1 MGKLNHRPLENL
13 SWRRA
18 LRVATSSNLVL
29 GLVLAALS
37 WPYNAAALRPE
48 WGIDAGWSAALEM
61 IAQQRLPYGTHV
73 VFAYG
78 PLGFLAVWPV
88 YFTVPAIF
96 GFLFQLALYTVV
108 FAALVWSLRQ
118 VLPVAMAVVVAF
130 VAGTI
135 SIVIVAPLWD
145 GEPEKALALALVGCV
160 YAMSRPA
167 GAPAPRHLWIGLG
180 ACLGMFG
187 LVKASVG
194 VGIATVLVITIAFL
208 PSGRRRALALVAPS
222 ALITFLVGW
231 FATGNGF
238 DNMVAFVRGTVA
250 IISGYAAAVSV
261 DDPNRWYTYWWAV
274 AVMAIVAALAV
285 ARCWHLPRRAQAGI
299 GLATL
304 FVIWELFREGFVRH
318 DLYHDPIF
326 FAAAPL
332 VAAAFVPPRRTLA
345 WGSAFTVGVLA
356 TSLVAGGLS
365 WFPSELTR
373 PASGV
378 PGFVNEV
385 STLVVPGNR
394 SAQIDTD
401 RAALQALYEVPY
413 SMLARMDGHTVYVDP
428 WEETV
433 VWAYPGL
440 RFDPLPTV
448 QPYNTYT
455 TALDRQ
461 DVSYLS
467 SANAP
472 DYILREPPAAFDHRD
487 PAFEPPATQIA
498 MECRYRQVEANAS
511 WQLVARARNRCGRL
525 RSLGTASLGLD
536 EWVRVPTARPGE
548 AVVATFQLPL
558 SPWWWIQ
565 NEIFK
570 PPSAYVIVN
579 GGSNVYRFVTGTA
592 SSLHLLRPA
601 SNLGYDPEF
610 TPQTVSELLFTISG
624 EGLSTSGVVV
634 HFYALP
640 MTSLARH

>member
-1 MGKLNHRPLENL
+1 
-13 SWRRA
+13 
-18 LRVATSSNLVL
+18 
-29 GLVLAALS
+29 
-37 WPYNAAALRPE
+37 
-48 WGIDAGWSAALEM
+48 
-61 IAQQRLPYGTHV
+61 
-73 VFAYG
+73 
-78 PLGFLAVWPV
+78 
-88 YFTVPAIF
+88 
-96 GFLFQLALYTVV
+96 
-108 FAALVWSLRQ
+108 
-118 VLPVAMAVVVAF
+118 
-130 VAGTI
+130 
-135 SIVIVAPLWD
+135 
-145 GEPEKALALALVGCV
+145 
-160 YAMSRPA
+160 
-167 GAPAPRHLWIGLG
+167 
-180 ACLGMFG
+180 
-187 LVKASVG
+187 
-194 VGIATVLVITIAFL
+194 
-208 PSGRRRALALVAPS
+208 
-222 ALITFLVGW
+222 
-231 FATGNGF
+231 
-238 DNMVAFVRGTVA
+238 
-250 IISGYAAAVSV
+250 
-261 DDPNRWYTYWWAV
+261 
-274 AVMAIVAALAV
+274 
-285 ARCWHLPRRAQAGI
+285 
-299 GLATL
+299 
-304 FVIWELFREGFVRH
+304 
-318 DLYHDPIF
+318 
-326 FAAAPL
+326 
-332 VAAAFVPPRRTLA
+332 
-345 WGSAFTVGVLA
+345 
-356 TSLVAGGLS
+356 
-365 WFPSELTR
+365 
-373 PASGV
+373 
-378 PGFVNEV
+378 
-385 STLVVPGNR
+385 
-394 SAQIDTD
+394 
-401 RAALQALYEVPY
+401 
-413 SMLARMDGHTVYVDP
+413 MLARMDGHTVYVDP